1 VVLSNFKKISH
12 AISARD
18 INNLNFGRNVKK
30 DFLRKI
36 VEDKKREI
44 ALAKQLMPESML
56 REKAFVPRKRRP
68 FFKKLEHPGL
78 SGVNIIAEI
87 KRASPSKGDIR
98 ANLDTA
104 AYAAAYES
112 GGAAAISVLTDG
124 PHFKGSPEDLRIARK
139 TTSLPVLR
147 KDFLISAYQIFE
159 SAVMAADAVLLI
171 VRILSLQQLK
181 DYLSLCNELALD
193 ALVEIYSERDV
204 EKASLAGARL
214 IGINNRNLKS
224 FETDIETA
232 IRMTSLLDKNQV
244 AVAASGIRSR
254 KDIDLIIYSGI
265 WNFLIGE
272 SLVRADNTEKFLE
285 SLHGNKPLSISNR

>member
-1 VVLSNFKKISH
+1 M
-12 AISARD
+12 
-18 INNLNFGRNVKK
+18 GQNVKK
-30 DFLRKI
+30 DFLRII
-36 VEDKKREI
+36 VEDKKREV

-56 REKAFVPRKRRP
+56 REKAFAPRQKRP
-68 FFKKLEHPGL
+68 FFDRLQHPGP

-98 ANLDTA
+98 PDLDPA
-104 AYAAAYES
+104 IYAAAYET
-112 GGAAAISVLTDG
+112 GGAAALSVLTDG
-124 PHFKGSPEDLRIARK
+124 PHFNGGPEDLRIAR
-139 TTSLPVLR
+139 TATSLPVLR

-171 VRILSLQQLK
+171 VRVLSLEQLK
-181 DYLSLCNELALD
+181 DYLRLCDELALD
-193 ALVEIYSERDV
+193 ALVEIHSESDI

-232 IRMTSLLDKNQV
+232 VRMMSLLDKDQV

-254 KDIDLIIYSGI
+254 KDIDLIINSGI

-272 SLVRADNTEKFLE
+272 SLVRAENPKEFLE
-285 SLHGNKPLSISNR
+285 SLHRKSAGL